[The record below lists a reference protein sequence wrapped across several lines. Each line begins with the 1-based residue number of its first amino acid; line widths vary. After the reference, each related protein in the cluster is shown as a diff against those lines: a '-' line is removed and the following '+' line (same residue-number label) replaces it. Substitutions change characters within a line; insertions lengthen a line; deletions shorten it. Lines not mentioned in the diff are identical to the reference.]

1 MEFSEVIKN
10 RYSVRAYKPVP
21 VEEGKLQKILEAAR
35 LAPTACNLQPFKF
48 IVIHTTGKEEDL
60 KRVYRGSWFSKAP
73 IVICACAVESE
84 GWRRADGKSYAG
96 IDLAIAVDHLVL
108 AAADLGLG
116 TCWVGAFDVK
126 AAREMLKLPQDVE
139 PVIFIPLGYPDDKP
153 GVKHRKP
160 IEELVRYE
168 HY

>member
-21 VEEGKLQKILEAAR
+21 VEDDKLNRILEAAR
-35 LAPTACNLQPFKF
+35 LAPTACNMQPFQF
-48 IVIHTTGKEEDL
+48 IVIHTAGREEEL
-60 KRVYRGSWFSKAP
+60 KRIYRGSWFAKAP
-73 IVICACAVESE
+73 IVICACAMESQ
-84 GWRRADGKSYAG
+84 GWRRADGKSYAA

-126 AAREMLKLPQDVE
+126 ATREILKLPPNVE
-139 PVIFIPLGYPDDKP
+139 PVIFIPLDYADDKP
-153 GVKHRKP
+153 GAKCRKSLN
-160 IEELVRYE
+160 ELVRYE

>member
-10 RYSVRAYKPVP
+10 RYSVRAYKAVP
-21 VEEGKLQKILEAAR
+21 VEEAKLQKILEAAR

-48 IVIHTTGKEEDL
+48 IVIHTAGREEDL

-73 IVICACAVESE
+73 IIICACAMEAE
-84 GWRRADGKSYAG
+84 CWRRADGKSYAA

-108 AAADLGLG
+108 AATDLGLG

-139 PVIFIPLGYPDDKP
+139 PVIFIPLGYPDDQP
-153 GVKHRKP
+153 GAKHRKP

>member
-1 MEFSEVIKN
+1 MDFVELIAN

-21 VEEGKLQKILEAAR
+21 VEEGKLKQLLEAAR

-48 IVIHTTGKEEDL
+48 IVIHTEGKEEDL
-60 KRVYRGSWFSKAP
+60 KRIYRGGWFAKTP
-73 IVICACAVESE
+73 VIICACAIETE
-84 GWRRADGKSYAG
+84 GWRRADGRNYTD

-108 AAADLGLG
+108 AAANLGLG

-126 AAREMLKLPQDVE
+126 AAREILKIPAGVE
-139 PVIFIPLGYPDDKP
+139 PLIFIPLGYPNDQP
-153 GVKHRKP
+153 GAKYRKS